1 MVENPPAMAGVEGS
15 IPGSG
20 RSHGEGM
27 AVHSHIPA
35 WRIAW
40 TEEPGGLQSMG
51 HKEPDMTEGPTV
63 FNNN

>member
-1 MVENPPAMAGVEGS
+1 MVENPPAMAGDEGS

-27 AVHSHIPA
+27 AVHSRIPA
-35 WRIAW
+35 WRISW
-40 TEEPGGLQSMG
+40 TEEPGGLQSTG

-63 FNNN
+63 FNHN